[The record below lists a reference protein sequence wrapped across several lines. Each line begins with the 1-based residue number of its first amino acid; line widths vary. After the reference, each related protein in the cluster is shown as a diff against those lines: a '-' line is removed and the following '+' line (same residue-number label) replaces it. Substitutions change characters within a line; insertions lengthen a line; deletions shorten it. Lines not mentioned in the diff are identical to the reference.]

1 MIGLRGRLVTVVV
14 AVLALLMA
22 VSAALVLSRSE
33 SALEEVDYR
42 RFRAITEELAVS
54 SRVGVL
60 ARSSAMIGPALDRFA
75 TVPDLVSVV
84 VEDENGATIASKTGV
99 TEGPFALEVT
109 ALVRTETAAPAVGS
123 ELDAFGIPGRSDPRL
138 VGKVVAR
145 FSRVATR
152 AIEARLRREII
163 LAFLVFGGLGCLLI
177 LLLTSSWVRR
187 IERLARAADRVK
199 AGDLEVRVQDPSGDE
214 LGTLA
219 RDFDAMTESLRAQR
233 KALADAAQALAE
245 REALAA
251 IGRATAVIAHE
262 LRNPL
267 GILLGAAQI
276 AQNPARPADAR
287 MEAARMMEGE
297 VRRLDSSL
305 SELLAYV
312 RPRAP
317 AKKELD
323 LRTLLVTAKQR
334 ASSPGGPAEKMEIE
348 VTGDPSIVLGDEQ
361 QIGQILLN
369 LITNAAQAGAKSCA
383 LRIDSSGDTVRVHAE
398 DDGPGIDAAVRDQ
411 LFLPFVTTKQRGT
424 GLGLAASRR
433 MARDNGGDL
442 SAEPGRASKGGAHFV
457 LELLAKGDR

>member
-1 MIGLRGRLVTVVV
+1 MIGLRGRLVLVVV
-14 AVLALLMA
+14 AALALLMA

-60 ARSSAMIGPALDRFA
+60 ARSAAMIGPALDRFA
-75 TVPDLVSVV
+75 TVPDLVSVEV
-84 VEDENGATIASKTGV
+84 QDERGSAIASKAGATR
-99 TEGPFALEVT
+99 GPFALEIT
-109 ALVRTETAAPAVGS
+109 ALVRTDTAAPAGGL
-123 ELDAFGIPGRSDPRL
+123 ELDAFGIPGHSEARL
-138 VGKVVAR
+138 VGRVVAR
-145 FSRVATR
+145 FSRVETSR
-152 AIEARLRREII
+152 IEARLRREII
-163 LAFLVFGGLGCLLI
+163 LSFVIFGGLGCLLI
-177 LLLTSSWVRR
+177 LLLTSAWVRR
-187 IERLARAADRVK
+187 IERLAVAADRVRS
-199 AGDLEVRVQDPSGDE
+199 GDLEVRVDDSGKDE
-214 LGTLA
+214 IGTLA

-276 AQNPARPADAR
+276 AQNAARPADAR

-297 VRRLDSSL
+297 VRRLDSTL

-323 LRTLLVTAKQR
+323 LASTLIAARDR
-334 ASSPGGPAEKMEIE
+334 ACSPGGPAEKMEIE
-348 VTGDPSIVLGDEQ
+348 VKGESVMVVADEQ
-361 QIGQILLN
+361 QVGQILLN

-383 LRIDSSGDTVRVHAE
+383 LRIERRAGTTVVHAD
-398 DDGPGIDAAVRDQ
+398 DDGPGIDSSVRDQ

-442 SAEPGRASKGGAHFV
+442 AVDAARGSRGGAHFV
-457 LELLAKGDR
+457 LTLVAKGDA